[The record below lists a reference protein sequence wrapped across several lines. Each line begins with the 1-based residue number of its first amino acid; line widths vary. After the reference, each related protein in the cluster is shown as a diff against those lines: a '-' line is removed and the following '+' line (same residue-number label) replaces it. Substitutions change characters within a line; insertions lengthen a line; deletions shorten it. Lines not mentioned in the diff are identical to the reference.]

1 MMYALTI
8 LSYDHGFLR
17 QVLDV
22 LEVAVKEQ
30 AVVRFKPQMIEILAF
45 LEKFMDGFHHG
56 KEEKFLFPVA
66 VRSSPSLIPDIKE
79 LISDHEYA
87 RELLQAMA
95 SELGKKEG
103 MDRYGELSLSL
114 VNHMTAHIVKEE
126 DIFFPK
132 IEQNLASEEDRKIY
146 RAFNNFTVG
155 LFYKFFEQTAGKI
168 QDDILG
174 PGFYERS
181 MP

>member
-1 MMYALTI
+1 LTM

-22 LEVAVKEQ
+22 LEVAVKKR
-30 AVVRFKPQMIEILAF
+30 AAVRFKPQMIEIVGF
-45 LEKFMDGFHHG
+45 LEKFMDKFHHG

-66 VRSSPSLIPDIKE
+66 MKSSPSLIPDIKK
-79 LISDHEYA
+79 LISDHEHA
-87 RELLQAMA
+87 RELLQTMG
-95 SELGKKEG
+95 SELGEERD

-114 VNHMTAHIVKEE
+114 VNHMTAHIREEE

-132 IEQNLASEEDRKIY
+132 IEKDLGAEEDGKIY

-155 LFYKFFEQTAGKI
+155 LFYKFFEQTADKI

-174 PGFYERS
+174 SGFYES
-181 MP
+181 IT